1 VVLSRAHRQS
11 SLEYQVHRGR
21 QVVGRDKAGRIREER
36 ERERER
42 KERAHVESE
51 TGDFLVEVIKIDDNG
66 LEVGENGEHIDAFL
80 VLVTLP
86 EGRS

>member
-1 VVLSRAHRQS
+1 MWFCPAHTGRAVLSTRFIEGDRSWAGTRQDV
-11 SLEYQVHRGR
+11 LERS
-21 QVVGRDKAGRIREER
+21 